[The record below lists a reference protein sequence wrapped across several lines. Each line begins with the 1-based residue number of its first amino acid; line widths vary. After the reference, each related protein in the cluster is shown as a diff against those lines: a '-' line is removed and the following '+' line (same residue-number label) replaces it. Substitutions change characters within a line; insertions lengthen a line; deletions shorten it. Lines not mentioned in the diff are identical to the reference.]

1 GGADVLVGFQ
11 QIVRIGPGS
20 YGAVARAPRGTLQLA
35 PGEYDFCSLTA
46 SVPTNAPTAIH
57 SRGNVSVLIQKDLNV
72 GRDALI
78 EPLAGTTQISVGGR
92 VKIGAG
98 STIYQTIVRAPNAR
112 LGLGAGVTFDGALC
126 VQRLKTAR
134 NVVLASPP
142 PRATPTS
149 PPPPAAPPPPLPL
162 PPPKIGHPPKST
174 TSRSSG
180 NCRSRGAASVV
191 RYVR

>member
-1 GGADVLVGFQ
+1 MPISSCGGADVLVGFQ

-20 YGAVARAPRGTLQLA
+20 YGAVTLAPRGTLQLD

-112 LGLGAGVTFDGALC
+112 LGLDAGVTFDGALC

-134 NVVLASPP
+134 NVVLACP
-142 PRATPTS
+142 TP
-149 PPPPAAPPPPLPL
+149 
-162 PPPKIGHPPKST
+162 
-174 TSRSSG
+174 
-180 NCRSRGAASVV
+180 
-191 RYVR
+191 